1 MMYLRAHIYI
11 YKDICTHIFTYIY
24 IDIYNA
30 YLCIYIYI
38 YIYMNLIYMC
48 VGVYIYIY
56 VHNCVVENIE
66 NLRTTQENRHSTSQQ
81 ECSRTDNA
89 LSKASPMHA
98 LIVQDCVHCLCLL
111 CNWKSCYV
119 CKDWD
124 TTLAMRANCNCFV
137 EREAVWK
144 KTVGVN
150 PQQSLVWHHLWKY
163 RSG

>member
-1 MMYLRAHIYI
+1 MCLTEYTCEHIHICLYIAIYYDVFTCTYIYI

-111 CNWKSCYV
+111 CN
-119 CKDWD
+119 
-124 TTLAMRANCNCFV
+124 
-137 EREAVWK
+137 
-144 KTVGVN
+144 
-150 PQQSLVWHHLWKY
+150 
-163 RSG
+163 

>member
-1 MMYLRAHIYI
+1 M
-11 YKDICTHIFTYIY
+11 
-24 IDIYNA
+24 
-30 YLCIYIYI
+30 
-38 YIYMNLIYMC
+38 
-48 VGVYIYIY
+48 YIYIY

-66 NLRTTQENRHSTSQQ
+66 NLRTTQENRHPTSQQ

-150 PQQSLVWHHLWKY
+150 PQQSLVWHHLWQCRNGQLLFSLELEFQNATSKCW
-163 RSG
+163 SGQLISNVLNPYLIQRRWVRPSKGKTW